1 MVKYLPDMCK
11 VKSSIPSTT
20 EEEEEEEERG
30 KKGEEI
36 VFFGS
41 FVCLF

>member
-1 MVKYLPDMCK
+1 VVKYLPDMCK
-11 VKSSIPSTT
+11 VMSSIPSTT
-20 EEEEEEEERG
+20 EEEEEERG
-30 KKGEEI
+30 KKGEET